1 MFLLEPSVDP
11 AVEQQAIG
19 RVHRIGQARPV
30 TVFRLITADT
40 VEARAPRAC
49 CFSYQLAGVAYGA
62 QPERVPRD
70 AFMGCG

>member
-40 VEARAPRAC
+40 VEARAPRARA
-49 CFSYQLAGVAYGA
+49 AGEECVKSCATY
-62 QPERVPRD
+62 E
-70 AFMGCG
+70 